1 MIENTTK
8 WVVAQSLIGGMP
20 LGFEEAFGIPPSAII
35 TAGFSNDKH
44 YIQYMNDTRKLDIP
58 IINMKADYETFI
70 SEEDE
75 NTYNEL
81 CVDVDVLMH
90 VAACAGLSAMN
101 SSNSGS
107 KARGDAD
114 NEQNQNMYNLSK
126 LGFRMKAKV
135 VSFENAPAAY
145 TKAGVD
151 TIDKLKGFAEEFN
164 YSTQLIKTDTK
175 FHGIPQAR
183 QRTFIMFYK
192 DKDVPIFKY
201 ENKDRSLLGAYLKE
215 IPEDSKHQDIF
226 VGDIKTSL
234 YEFVLHHTGKDTFLD
249 AVNSISNL
257 KPKTVTAFM
266 ATEAIGFEKALEYL
280 KDRDKHAYAVVEK
293 AKNKRDAG
301 KNYWDSTPYTPHRGE
316 LCNAVVGKHIHLC
329 INPNEER
336 SLSIREMMHLMG
348 LPHDFEMI
356 NPKRNWNHIC
366 QNVPK
371 STAQYIGNEI
381 KQSLEGNR
389 ESSGVKFLKQDNT
402 RKSIDSQIAINNWW
416 WEECVS

>member
-1 MIENTTK
+1 MK
-8 WVVAQSLIGGMP
+8 WIVAQSLIGGMP
-20 LGFEEAFGIPPSAII
+20 LGFEEAFETPPSAII

-44 YIQYMNDTRKLDIP
+44 YIQYMNDTRKLNIP
-58 IINMKADYETFI
+58 VINMEADYETFI

-75 NTYNEL
+75 NIYNK
-81 CVDVDVLMH
+81 VRDNVDVLMH

-126 LGFRMKAKV
+126 LGFRMKAQIV
-135 VSFENAPAAY
+135 AFENAPAAY
-145 TKAGVD
+145 TTAGTD
-151 TIDKLKGFAEEFN
+151 TINRLKGFAEESN

-183 QRTFIMFYK
+183 QRTFIIFHK
-192 DKDVPIFKY
+192 GKDVPIFKY
-201 ENKDRSLLGAYLKE
+201 ENKDRSLLSDYLKE
-215 IPEDSKHQDIF
+215 IPRNSKHQDIF
-226 VGDIKTSL
+226 VGNIKTSL
-234 YEFVLHHTGKDTFLD
+234 YKFVLHHTGKDNFLD

-257 KPKTVTAFM
+257 KPGTVTAFM
-266 ATEAIGFEKALEYL
+266 ATEAIGFDKALEYL
-280 KDRDKHAYAVVEK
+280 KDRDKHTYDVVKK
-293 AKNKRDAG
+293 AKDKREIG
-301 KNYWDSTPYTPHRGE
+301 KNYWDSTPYTPHRGK

-356 NPKRNWNHIC
+356 EPKKNWNHIC

-371 STAQYIGNEI
+371 NTARYIGNEI
-381 KQSLEGNR
+381 RQSLEGNR

-402 RKSIDSQIAINNWW
+402 RKSIDSPVAQQTLWW
-416 WEECVS
+416 DECVD